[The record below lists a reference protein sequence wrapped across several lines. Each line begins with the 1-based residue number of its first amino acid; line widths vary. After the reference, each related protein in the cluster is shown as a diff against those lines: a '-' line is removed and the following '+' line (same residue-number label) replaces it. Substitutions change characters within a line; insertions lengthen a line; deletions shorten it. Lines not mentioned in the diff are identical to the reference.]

1 MEVTWGSLEL
11 IRACGGEGGESLD
24 VIGAVRG
31 SVELSEAHW
40 WFLWFNEGHWRSLGL
55 SENHWA
61 QWAQGGRGSLGLS
74 GSN

>member
-11 IRACGGEGGESLD
+11 IRACGGGGGGGSLD
-24 VIGAVRG
+24 VIGVLRG

-55 SENHWA
+55 YVN
-61 QWAQGGRGSLGLS
+61 Q
-74 GSN
+74 

>member
-1 MEVTWGSLEL
+1 MEV
-11 IRACGGEGGESLD
+11 
-24 VIGAVRG
+24 IGTLCE
-31 SVELSEAHW
+31 SVELSGAHW

-61 QWAQGGRGSLGLS
+61 QWAQGGGGSLGLS